1 MSRDC
6 EHHII
11 LDHNIIQLEDIL
23 VGNHSQ
29 QASIL
34 ASSTDLNS
42 IQSPHSLSRDFR
54 ADQSFIS
61 CWSLLGDRDQLWV
74 QVQAPAGHLAISPE
88 GHSRL
93 EKTIKALSLSL
104 KNQRLPLGAALRH
117 SVGGSESVRQAST
130 ITRRFWVCC
139 SRCWKRPACFRNKGY
154 HFCDTD
160 LVRGSKLEK
169 VLMSFNF
176 ELWLVTG
183 TDNRFFLSCEM
194 KFRWHVTYQSSA
206 HCFAQSSSPIIHWS
220 DNGLAVKLRQWN
232 KSACC
237 ESNSVQSS
245 RSYYDQSETWKKG
258 VCSDTNWTAQPV
270 QMAACKGVKTIS
282 GMILNR

>member
-93 EKTIKALSLSL
+93 EKTITALSLSL

-154 HFCDTD
+154 HLSDTD
-160 LVRGSKLEK
+160 LVRESKRLQWF
-169 VLMSFNF
+169 VNF
-176 ELWLVTG
+176 
-183 TDNRFFLSCEM
+183 
-194 KFRWHVTYQSSA
+194 Q
-206 HCFAQSSSPIIHWS
+206 
-220 DNGLAVKLRQWN
+220 N
-232 KSACC
+232 K
-237 ESNSVQSS
+237 NSM
-245 RSYYDQSETWKKG
+245 G
-258 VCSDTNWTAQPV
+258 
-270 QMAACKGVKTIS
+270 
-282 GMILNR
+282 

>member
-61 CWSLLGDRDQLWV
+61 CWSLLGDRDQVWV

-154 HFCDTD
+154 HLSDTD
-160 LVRGSKLEK
+160 LVRESKRLEC
-169 VLMSFNF
+169 L
-176 ELWLVTG
+176 LI
-183 TDNRFFLSCEM
+183 LSCDESLALTTD
-194 KFRWHVTYQSSA
+194 FFCHVKWNFDDILPTKAALIASLYLS
-206 HCFAQSSSPIIHWS
+206 IIHWS
-220 DNGLAVKLRQWN
+220 ESVWQWSSSKIKAVEQISMLWIEFCAKQQVILRP
-232 KSACC
+232 
-237 ESNSVQSS
+237 V
-245 RSYYDQSETWKKG
+245 WKKG